1 MGMKLRQHEVSG
13 TLATTIARYSRY
25 VYDVYREDG
34 TKVCQCGSKT
44 DAQLM
49 VELHPEQNRFIVSV
63 PLPAPPKVVNVSYTE
78 GETEKQLESQNI
90 LPETQ
95 QQPFTT

>member
-13 TLATTIARYSRY
+13 TLATTIARY

-34 TKVCQCGSKT
+34 TKVCQCGSET
-44 DAQLM
+44 DAQRM
-49 VELHPEQNRFIVSV
+49 VELHPEQNRTIVSV